1 MNNLN
6 GMAKSILSAL
16 RKTERFLC
24 VCAFT
29 TLVLIIF
36 ADVVSRELTN
46 AGLYWASQTG
56 VWANVL
62 IVMAGFGIASSEG
75 THLRPRFAD
84 SWLPQSWQKQL
95 QFVQHLLMS
104 GFCAATFILT
114 LQVVFGSW
122 QLGEV
127 SLDLFLPV
135 WPIQALLPA
144 AFAAA
149 TLRHAIYAFNPLLR
163 PRETG
168 AFTDAPETVR
178 NEL

>member
-1 MNNLN
+1 MNNPN
-6 GMAKSILSAL
+6 EIAKSILSAL
-16 RKTERFLC
+16 RKAERFLC
-24 VCAFT
+24 VCAFA

-75 THLRPRFAD
+75 THLRPRFTD

-95 QFVQHLLMS
+95 QFIQHLLMS
-104 GFCAATFILT
+104 GFCA
-114 LQVVFGSW
+114 
-122 QLGEV
+122 
-127 SLDLFLPV
+127 
-135 WPIQALLPA
+135 A

-149 TLRHAIYAFNPLLR
+149 TLRHAIYAFNPILR
-163 PRETG
+163 PLESG
-168 AFTDAPETVR
+168 AFTDTPETVR
-178 NEL
+178 NEQ